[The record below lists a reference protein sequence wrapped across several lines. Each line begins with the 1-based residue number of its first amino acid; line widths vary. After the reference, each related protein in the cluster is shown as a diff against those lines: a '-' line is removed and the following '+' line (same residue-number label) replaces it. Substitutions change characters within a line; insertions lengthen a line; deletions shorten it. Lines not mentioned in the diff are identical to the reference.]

1 MQPKADGRDDPDDSP
16 GRGSRGPGSV
26 AAQDAKRQSNGYSNL
41 SPNHRIACDFARVDR
56 RREELLL
63 SCRGAMPPIEGS
75 DVNFLHTTFSVRRGP
90 ASWVVDPERSL
101 RCTRRSGPLSIRD
114 GPLHPPN
121 FTPRRNPCQ
130 PHPHLAT
137 NKAGSAYSRDLPA
150 RTANQ
155 FHPRSGMLL
164 HLADYRPWQ
173 GVSTTISDHPT
184 RSRRPW
190 KCRSAWFD
198 PLGDMA
204 HIWGSA
210 LIGGCSD
217 GLRGRAKVVSC
228 GCARRPYCWHG
239 SSSHSGRVGPVESS
253 PVDRH

>member
-1 MQPKADGRDDPDDSP
+1 MREGRATGTRISHRTTVLLAISRGSTVVARSCSSHAA
-16 GRGSRGPGSV
+16 GRGP
-26 AAQDAKRQSNGYSNL
+26 
-41 SPNHRIACDFARVDR
+41 IA
-56 RREELLL
+56 
-63 SCRGAMPPIEGS
+63 GS

-90 ASWVVDPERSL
+90 ASWVVDPEHSL

-137 NKAGSAYSRDLPA
+137 NEAGSAYSRDLPA

-164 HLADYRPWQ
+164 YLADYRPWQ
-173 GVSTTISDHPT
+173 QASATLSDHPT

-190 KCRSAWFD
+190 KCRSRAGRRSGGLID
-198 PLGDMA
+198 LLA
-204 HIWGSA
+204 HYCWTVRPP
-210 LIGGCSD
+210 
-217 GLRGRAKVVSC
+217 GLREATSGSEPVTFIGAPRRSGGRGQVTRALAEYRSTLGVLEVLFL
-228 GCARRPYCWHG
+228 GGEERLPHVPRA
-239 SSSHSGRVGPVESS
+239 ESA
-253 PVDRH
+253 V